1 MLQKHQKQH
10 NPNWPKVPDYP
21 SRILI
26 TVRSRSGKKNALLNL
41 IIHQPDV
48 DKIYWYGKNPYETKC
63 KLLIKKRKV

>member
-21 SRILI
+21 CRILI

-48 DKIYWYGKNPYETKC
+48 DKIY
-63 KLLIKKRKV
+63 